1 MKKIVAILAV
11 IALVAALTVPALA
24 VEFTPSAE
32 TKAAPEVVQQTDE
45 SGNSVDVIV
54 YNEDGTVAED
64 TGEYT
69 VVITSASNPSAAPSE
84 EIAEQLADAKEQ
96 VQDAD
101 TVAELTSGMNVALQM
116 AKAAS
121 ADAAD
126 KEVNMDD
133 LVVRDLFDV
142 TIMKG
147 GEIVEDIGATTF
159 TVKTNLK
166 EDEMYFVLHN
176 YADDE
181 WEVVEDTSL
190 AANGDL
196 TITLTSR
203 SPIAIVTPGTVAA
216 AAGDGAPTSP
226 QTGENASLWLVL
238 GIVFAAAA
246 AVMFTV
252 GRKSGSRA

>member
-11 IALVAALTVPALA
+11 IALIAALTVPAFA

-45 SGNSVDVIV
+45 SGNAVEVIV

-64 TGEYT
+64 TGEYS
-69 VVITSASNPSAAPSE
+69 VVITSASNPSAAPSA

-96 VQDAD
+96 VQAAD
-101 TVAELTSGMNVALQM
+101 TVAELTSGMSVALQM
-116 AKAAS
+116 AKAS
-121 ADAAD
+121 STDAAD
-126 KEVNMDD
+126 KEVDMTD

-142 TIMKG
+142 TVMKG
-147 GEIVEDIGATTF
+147 GEVAEDVGATTF
-159 TVKTNLK
+159 TVSTNLK
-166 EDEMYFVLHN
+166 QDEMYFVLHN
-176 YADDE
+176 YEEDE

-196 TITLTSR
+196 TITLNSR
-203 SPIAIVTPGTVAA
+203 SPIAIITPGTVTA

-226 QTGENASLWLVL
+226 QTGENASLLLIL
-238 GIVFAAAA
+238 GLVFAAAA
-246 AVMFTV
+246 VVMFTV
-252 GRKSGSRA
+252 GRKSSSRA